1 MRLRY
6 FLSIDEHFGILRELG
21 GEHQCRLIFRSFTA
35 DAPIASIKEIKWSV
49 AEEVFRSGEYREMAL
64 SLGAVPRHDRDWDFM
79 EKAAEELIVI
89 EGGRQ
94 KEEVLELAEMRLF
107 SKRSK
112 AKRLF
117 AKLRQ
122 RVLAACPHNGLK
134 TLSGHPYE
142 DIVYSQNIRQLDLRG
157 KLHHNKPGS
166 RFVVP

>member
-21 GEHQCRLIFRSFTA
+21 VEQQCRLIFRSFTS
-35 DAPIASIKEIKWSV
+35 DAPAASIKEVKWGV
-49 AEEVFRSGEYREMAL
+49 AEELFRSGEYREMVL
-64 SLGAVPRHDRDWDFM
+64 SLGVVPRHDRDWEFM
-79 EKAAEELIVI
+79 ELAAEELIVI

-94 KEEVLELAEMRLF
+94 KEAVLELAEMRLF

-117 AKLRQ
+117 TQLRQ
-122 RVLAACPHNGLK
+122 GVLMACPHNGLK
-134 TLSGHPYE
+134 TLSGHLYA
-142 DIVYSQNIRQLDLRG
+142 DIIYSQNIRQLDLRER
-157 KLHHNKPGS
+157 LHYSKPGS